1 MRSRV
6 RRGFTL
12 IELLVVIAIIAV
24 LIALLLPAV
33 QAARE
38 AARRTQCVNNMKQI
52 GLAMH
57 NYHQTN
63 NTFPQGSSESAANL
77 GYAGGYAGWTEW
89 SSLAEMLG
97 YLEGG
102 PVYNAINFNYCGG
115 HGYGMLAN
123 ITGWTTVVT
132 TFLCP
137 SDPNADKG
145 GPPISSVT
153 TAQGWGNSVWP
164 PGTNNYRGSISTTT
178 AVYGWST
185 GYACCQPDPLNLGA
199 GTPATMPFS
208 TGLFCY
214 WLSFGIRDCT
224 DGTSNT
230 VAFAE
235 SLTGTATNNFAILAA
250 TNNNSVVGVT
260 AAASGEVPDASAVNL
275 TTGVSVYST
284 LILPAMQAC
293 TTAYRAGTTNIQ
305 LSNTNNN
312 RWGWGAMS
320 MSLFNTVATPN
331 SPLAPFSACRDS
343 CPGCGPDDSIF
354 SNAQS
359 YHPGGVNVL
368 FGDGGV
374 RFVKNSVSPQTWM
387 ALGTKAGGETLSSDS
402 Y

>member
-1 MRSRV
+1 MRSNI

-38 AARRTQCVNNMKQI
+38 SARRAQCTNNLKQI

-63 NTFPQGSSESAANL
+63 DRFPQGKSESASAI

-89 SSLAEMLG
+89 SAQAEMLG
-97 YLEGG
+97 YLEQN
-102 PVYNAINFNYCGG
+102 PLYSAINFNYCGG
-115 HGYGMLAN
+115 YGYGMLAN
-123 ITGWTTVVT
+123 ITAWTAVIP

-137 SDPNADKG
+137 SDINADKG
-145 GPPISSVT
+145 GPPVNSVA
-153 TAQGWGNSVWP
+153 TAQGWGNSTWP
-164 PGTNNYRGSISTTT
+164 PGTNNYRGSIGTTT
-178 AVYGWST
+178 SVYGWST
-185 GYACCQPDPLNLGA
+185 GYACCAPDPLNIA
-199 GTPATMPFS
+199 GGQPATPPFS

-230 VAFAE
+230 IAYAE
-235 SLTGTATNNFAILAA
+235 CLTGTNSNNFAILAG

-260 AAASGEVPDASAVNL
+260 AAASGEVADASAVSYQN
-275 TTGVSVYST
+275 GIV
-284 LILPAMQAC
+284 PAFQAC
-293 TTAYRAGTTNIQ
+293 TAAYKAGTTNIQ
-305 LSNTNNN
+305 MSNTNGN

-320 MSLFNTVATPN
+320 MTLFNTVITPN
-331 SPLAPFSACRDS
+331 APFSACRDN

-359 YHPGGVNVL
+359 QHPGGVNVL
-368 FGDGGV
+368 FGDGSV
-374 RFVKNSVSPQTWM
+374 RFVKNSISPQTWM
-387 ALGTKAGGETLSSDS
+387 ALGTRGNGETISSDS

>member
-1 MRSRV
+1 MRSRI

-38 AARRTQCVNNMKQI
+38 AARRAQCTNNLKQI

-57 NYHQTN
+57 NYHAAN
-63 NTFPQGSSESAANL
+63 NSFPQGKSQAAANI
-77 GYAGGYAGWTEW
+77 GYAGGYAGWTDW
-89 SSLAEMLG
+89 SAQAEMLG
-97 YLEGG
+97 YMEQG
-102 PVYNAINFNYCGG
+102 PLYNSINFNYCGG

-123 ITGWTTVVT
+123 ITAWTAVVP

-137 SDPNADKG
+137 SDTNADKG
-145 GPPISSVT
+145 GPPVSSVA
-153 TAQGWGNSVWP
+153 TAQGWGNSTWP
-164 PGTNNYRGSISTTT
+164 PGTNNYRGSIGTTT
-178 AVYGWST
+178 SVYGWST
-185 GYACCQPDPLNLGA
+185 GYACCAPDPMNIAG
-199 GTPATMPFS
+199 GTPVTPPFS

-214 WLSFGIRDCT
+214 WISFGIRDCT

-230 VAFAE
+230 IAFAE
-235 SLTGTATNNFAILAA
+235 CLTGTNTNNFAILAG

-260 AAASGEVPDASAVNL
+260 AATPGEVADASAGGSYQNV
-275 TTGVSVYST
+275 V
-284 LILPAMQAC
+284 LPALQAC
-293 TTAYRAGTTNIQ
+293 TAAYKAGTTNQ
-305 LSNTNNN
+305 QMSNTNGN

-320 MSLFNTVATPN
+320 MTLFNTVATPN
-331 SPLAPFSACRDS
+331 YAFSACRDS

-359 YHPGGVNVL
+359 NHPGGVNVL
-368 FGDGGV
+368 FGDGSV
-374 RFVKNSVSPQTWM
+374 RFIKDSISPQTWM
-387 ALGTKAGGETLSSDS
+387 ALGTRANGETISSDS

>member
-1 MRSRV
+1 MLSRI

-38 AARRTQCVNNMKQI
+38 AARRSQCTNNLKQI

-63 NTFPQGSSESAANL
+63 NSFPQGKSESAVNI

-89 SSLAEMLG
+89 SAQAEMLG
-97 YLEGG
+97 YMEQG
-102 PVYNAINFNYCGG
+102 PLYNSVNFNFCGG
-115 HGYGMLAN
+115 HGYGMVAN
-123 ITGWTTVVT
+123 ITGWTAVIS

-137 SDPNADKG
+137 SDINADKG
-145 GPPISSVT
+145 GPPVSSVA
-153 TAQGWGNSVWP
+153 TAQGWGNSTWP
-164 PGTNNYRGSISTTT
+164 PGTNNYRGSIGTTT
-178 AVYGWST
+178 SVYGWST
-185 GYACCQPDPLNLGA
+185 GYACCAPDPLNIAG
-199 GTPATMPFS
+199 GTPATPPFS

-230 VAFAE
+230 IAYAE
-235 SLTGTATNNFAILAA
+235 ALTGTNTNNFAMLAG

-260 AAASGEVPDASAVNL
+260 AVANAEVPDASAVSYQN
-275 TTGVSVYST
+275 V
-284 LILPAMQAC
+284 ILPALQTCAA
-293 TTAYRAGTTNIQ
+293 AYKAGTTNQ
-305 LSNTNNN
+305 QMSNTNGN
-312 RWGWGAMS
+312 RWGWGATS
-320 MSLFNTVATPN
+320 MTLFNTVATPN
-331 SPLAPFSACRDS
+331 STIAPFSACKDS

-359 YHPGGVNVL
+359 SHPGGVNVL
-368 FGDGGV
+368 FGDGSA
-374 RFVKNSVSPQTWM
+374 RFVKNSISPQTWM
-387 ALGTKAGGETLSSDS
+387 ALGTRANGETISSDS